1 MNKDKVKDFIKK
13 QILELIKVDEES
25 ATGGEGYLGITAYNP
40 NKKAKGTAHNYLKSK
55 WGWKDAP
62 SVPNRPSKMIDYKQL
77 FEDDEEIEMIQ
88 DPETKEFIKRVKV
101 SDDDKDKIEK
111 IQNLLS
117 KELKENY
124 NRFRNETKTRSK
136 SEQYHKAIL
145 EVKKRTNELNRLLE
159 YAGRLKEELN
169 QVDELKSSRH
179 TLNALDKV
187 TETIKEVYIKAKKLK

>member
-145 EVKKRTNELNRLLE
+145 EVKKRTNELNKLLE
-159 YAGRLKEELN
+159 YATRLKQELN

>member
-1 MNKDKVKDFIKK
+1 
-13 QILELIKVDEES
+13 
-25 ATGGEGYLGITAYNP
+25 
-40 NKKAKGTAHNYLKSK
+40 
-55 WGWKDAP
+55 
-62 SVPNRPSKMIDYKQL
+62 MIDYKQL

-88 DPETKEFIKRVKV
+88 DPKTKEFIKRVKV

-145 EVKKRTNELNRLLE
+145 EVKKRTNELNKLLE
-159 YAGRLKEELN
+159 YATRLKQELN